1 MKNTLLMI
9 LLVAAIVG
17 SYFFVDFNSLFNQA
31 RGEIKFAQQSDD
43 CDLHKGPCK
52 VTLED
57 GTSFNL
63 EVFPKDIPLMKT
75 VTFKITSENF
85 KEEMIPLEVYAK
97 NMNMG
102 TQKIKLKKVNDNE
115 YEANVILPTC
125 IRGNMKWNA
134 DIVMDKLSH
143 RVGAK
148 FKFKTDY

>member
-1 MKNTLLMI
+1 MKSILAMI
-9 LLVAAIVG
+9 FIVAAIVG
-17 SYFFVDFNSLFNQA
+17 GYFFVDFNSMFNDA
-31 RGEIKFAQQSDD
+31 RGEVKFVSQNDN

-52 VTLED
+52 ISLED

-63 EVFPKDIPLMKT
+63 EVFPKDIPLMKS
-75 VTFKITSENF
+75 VKFKIISENYTQ
-85 KEEMIPLEVYAK
+85 EDISLDVYAK

-102 TQKIKLKKVNDNE
+102 SQNIKLKKIKDNE
-115 YEANVILPTC
+115 YESNVILPTC

-134 DIVMDKLSH
+134 DIILDRLSH